1 MFGRFA
7 QQSVQIISM
16 VSLLAGCAGLTP
28 SETPKETTVETKSV
42 ETAPPTTLNIS
53 NNPQQNVDQALKF
66 IQNGSYED
74 AREMLTE
81 TLKRAPDHRLAKF
94 ILDQLQIPPQ
104 QYFGPNYRFHTVRRG
119 ESLSKI
125 AKSQLGNPLLFV
137 ALARYNEIE
146 QPEAIDIGMK
156 LKIPE
161 QKNVVKPESGNGGH
175 LKTLSRAETDL
186 NSATDPDNEMPSP
199 PSEAAQPENNTSE
212 TTLTSLYEKGE
223 FENMLNHASRLVVLL
238 KEDEVSANR
247 QLIENVVTELAREQ
261 EQRKLYRKSL
271 ERLNQGIEL
280 IGETTNFNTAI
291 SRLNRKILTLAELE
305 QFDVSTLDQV
315 DRQIFID
322 ALMKFPTVFQDHKDE
337 LAELKSPLINSF
349 HRHALLAF
357 RQQSLDDA
365 ILYWNTILKIDPEN
379 ELAIIH
385 KSRAITL
392 QRKLQKISD

>member
-28 SETPKETTVETKSV
+28 SETPIETTVKTKSA
-42 ETAPPTTLNIS
+42 ETAPQTKLTIS
-53 NNPQQNVDQALKF
+53 NNPQQNVDQALKY
-66 IQNGSYED
+66 IQNGNYED
-74 AREMLTE
+74 ARQMLTE
-81 TLKRAPDHRLAKF
+81 TLKRAPEHRLAKF
-94 ILDQLQIPPQ
+94 IHEQLQIPPQ
-104 QYFGPNYRFHTVRRG
+104 QYFGQNYRFHTVQRG

-125 AKSQLGNPLLFV
+125 AKTQLGNPLLFV

-161 QKNVVKPESGNGGH
+161 QKKVIKPESGNAGH
-175 LKTLSRAETDL
+175 LQTLSGTETDL
-186 NSATDPDNEMPSP
+186 NSATDPEFSEMPSP
-199 PSEAAQPENNTSE
+199 PSETAQPENNTSE

-238 KEDEVSANR
+238 KEDEVIANR

-261 EQRKLYRKSL
+261 EQRKLYSKSL
-271 ERLNQGIEL
+271 ERLDQGIEL

-291 SRLNRKILTLAELE
+291 SRLNRKISTLAELE
-305 QFDVSTLDQV
+305 QFDVNTLDQV
-315 DRQIFID
+315 DKQIFID
-322 ALMKFPTVFQDHKDE
+322 ALAKFPTVFQDHQDE

-365 ILYWNTILKIDPEN
+365 IRYWNTILKIDPEN

-385 KSRAITL
+385 KS
-392 QRKLQKISD
+392 